1 MMHHDFK
8 MYGVIRDTVCWG
20 DGFWANNQYYYE
32 SGHIEVR
39 DTTPLGT
46 RKMHGVDLV
55 VLEPHYVDT
64 NFAQVCEGESYTYFG
79 QSFSSTGWHSVTF
92 GSDNSPPTSYLA
104 CDTVHKLFLTVNN
117 IESEI
122 VQNGTNF
129 HLLNPQ
135 SGETYQW
142 IDATTGLAIS
152 GATSSSYTPTQNGNY
167 ALIINRGLCNEQSNT
182 LEMMGIGLDE
192 SDYSLNIYPNPFGDQ
207 IHVELQELAKQVN
220 IKCYD
225 ASAQLVFSL
234 SKSNCS
240 SFDVDTKALAKGVYV
255 LELYIDDQF
264 KVKKMIKK

>member
-1 MMHHDFK
+1 
-8 MYGVIRDTVCWG
+8 
-20 DGFWANNQYYYE
+20 
-32 SGHIEVR
+32 
-39 DTTPLGT
+39 
-46 RKMHGVDLV
+46 
-55 VLEPHYVDT
+55 
-64 NFAQVCEGESYTYFG
+64 
-79 QSFSSTGWHSVTF
+79 
-92 GSDNSPPTSYLA
+92 
-104 CDTVHKLFLTVNN
+104 
-117 IESEI
+117 
-122 VQNGTNF
+122 
-129 HLLNPQ
+129 
-135 SGETYQW
+135 
-142 IDATTGLAIS
+142 AIS